1 MTTGTHTPG
10 NGTSRTVSGG
20 STAEEGD
27 IGRCVRSAMKDE
39 MIFTKEVGTG
49 KGRNTGDMATSINE
63 KVA

>member
-1 MTTGTHTPG
+1 M
-10 NGTSRTVSGG
+10 SGG

-39 MIFTKEVGTG
+39 KIFTKEVGTG
-49 KGRNTGDMATSINE
+49 KGRNIGDTATSINE